1 MNKPTQT
8 DKVNAKLRA
17 CVHAFVMRWKHEV
30 QNDLPISGSDAVE
43 WIGNVLPEFIEAY
56 DEVRRIERVR
66 TGHTAMLQSKRS
78 TPY

>member
-8 DKVNAKLRA
+8 DKANAKLRA
-17 CVHAFVMRWKHEV
+17 CVNKFVQRWAYELERDMPV
-30 QNDLPISGSDAVE
+30 VGSDAVE
-43 WIGNVLPEFIEAY
+43 WLGEVYPEFRDALSEAK
-56 DEVRRIERVR
+56 RIERVR